1 MKVLPDG
8 KMGQKLFS
16 NAKFCLDSTVSHQFQ
31 SGHRPF
37 ILSYDMWM
45 EQELQKIYSMSAKIR
60 SCLFSRSSIA
70 HIFETYTH
78 KKIAVGRNYVSLSS
92 PSPRWL
98 HFKRLTVVRMILCDK
113 WGVRGGGGPLRLGE
127 CQAPY
132 YHGLSPLSQRV
143 VMYIRTGMCKG
154 A

>member
-1 MKVLPDG
+1 
-8 KMGQKLFS
+8 
-16 NAKFCLDSTVSHQFQ
+16 
-31 SGHRPF
+31 
-37 ILSYDMWM
+37 MWM

-98 HFKRLTVVRMILCDK
+98 HFKRLTVVRIILCDK
-113 WGVRGGGGPLRLGE
+113 WGVRGGGGGPLRLGE